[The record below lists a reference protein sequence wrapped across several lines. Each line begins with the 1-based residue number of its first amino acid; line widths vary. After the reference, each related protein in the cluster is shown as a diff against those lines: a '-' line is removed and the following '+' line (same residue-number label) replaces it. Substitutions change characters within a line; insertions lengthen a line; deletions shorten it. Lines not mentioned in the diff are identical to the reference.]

1 MKPVLMKDDLNLD
14 GWTLYNRNYGTS
26 LGGVCLYVDSLHSVM
41 VCDDFAINAGHLDS
55 LFIEI

>member
-1 MKPVLMKDDLNLD
+1 MDRPYTTETMEHQLV
-14 GWTLYNRNYGTS
+14 
-26 LGGVCLYVDSLHSVM
+26 VCLYVDSPQSVM